1 MRLEYGRFSVF
12 FGGDLNAP
20 AEQHILASYAGRD
33 AFPKLSRTGNFQ
45 TAEALEAELNALTQA
60 ARPAL
65 SATVMK
71 ACHHGSADVTDAFI
85 RAVNPAAYVI
95 SSGET
100 GGYVH
105 PRPDLLGRLG
115 KLSQGDAPVLLS
127 TELQR
132 GSRADDDFKDA
143 EALRKSL
150 RGLTATD
157 LAGADLPEP
166 IEALIARLARS
177 NVQVYGAI
185 YLKTDGERLVT
196 AFKKENNS
204 PKDRWFHFEYTLSEH
219 GVSPVASSGGH

>member
-1 MRLEYGRFSVF
+1 
-12 FGGDLNAP
+12 
-20 AEQHILASYAGRD
+20 
-33 AFPKLSRTGNFQ
+33 
-45 TAEALEAELNALTQA
+45 
-60 ARPAL
+60 
-65 SATVMK
+65 MK

-115 KLSQGDAPVLLS
+115 KLSQGVAPVFLS

-132 GSRADDDFKDA
+132 GSRSDDDFEDA
-143 EALRKSL
+143 EALRKAL
-150 RGLTATD
+150 RKVNA
-157 LAGADLPEP
+157 ADLTGEILPDSVET
-166 IEALIARLARS
+166 LIARLARS

-185 YLKTDGERLVT
+185 YLKTDGERMVT

-204 PKDRWFHFEYTLSEH
+204 PKDRWFHFEYKLTEE
-219 GVSPVASSGGH
+219 GVEPVASSGGH